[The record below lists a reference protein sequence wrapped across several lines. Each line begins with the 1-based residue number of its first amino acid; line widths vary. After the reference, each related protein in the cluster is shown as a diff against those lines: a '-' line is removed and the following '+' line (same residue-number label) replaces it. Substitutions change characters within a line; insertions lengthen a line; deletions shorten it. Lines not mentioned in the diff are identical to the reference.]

1 MIGFLYAVIVLL
13 TGAVG
18 LLCGG
23 LLGARWVD
31 WYRVSSFEGGSGYFV
46 VGLGLA
52 GGLLA
57 LIIALVTLMLLRPRE
72 TEALWLAL
80 AAANG
85 SVLALGLLL
94 LAISW
99 LHADI
104 PPTSDGHALL
114 LEVEL
119 RLPVGSAAPDLEQAT
134 ATLHSV
140 SAGTARASHP
150 ARFRQDGMRE
160 EAGRWILPVEVL
172 LFTQRGDRF
181 LAWTLAGRPTE
192 GFRIPVPAR
201 PGRGYRAWSAWLP
214 QPPAGMA
221 PWPEDRAS
229 YRFRLRPQT
238 KSASPG

>member
-1 MIGFLYAVIVLL
+1 MIWFLHAVIVLL

-23 LLGARWVD
+23 LLGALWVD

-57 LIIALVTLMLLRPRE
+57 LIVALVTLGLLRPRE
-72 TEALWLAL
+72 SGELWIAL

-99 LHADI
+99 RHVDI

-119 RLPVGSAAPDLEQAT
+119 RLPVGSTEPDLEQAT
-134 ATLHSV
+134 AALHSV
-140 SAGTARASHP
+140 RAGMARASRP
-150 ARFRQDGMRE
+150 ARFRRDGMRE

-201 PGRGYRAWSAWLP
+201 PGRGSRAWSDWLP

-229 YRFRLRPQT
+229 YRFRLRQQAP
-238 KSASPG
+238 ASPG